1 MHDPSLERVNEYTLL
16 VNAEIK
22 HKNTNK
28 ITIMFNISQLNAL
41 QNALNYCIN
50 VLTKN
55 KRTREQQESKRV

>member
-28 ITIMFNISQLNAL
+28 ITMFNISQLNAL